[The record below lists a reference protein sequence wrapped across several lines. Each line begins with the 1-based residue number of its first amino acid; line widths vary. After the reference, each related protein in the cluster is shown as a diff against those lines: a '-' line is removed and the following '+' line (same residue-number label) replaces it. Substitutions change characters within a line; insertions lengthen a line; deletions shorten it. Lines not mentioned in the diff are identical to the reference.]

1 MVPRKT
7 SGSCTIN
14 DVAKAA
20 GVSGMSV
27 SLAFRGSPRVSE
39 ATREKIFAIAEKLHY
54 VPNQAAR
61 QLRCGQTDMVG
72 FLVQDFSNPF
82 HSLMMKHAESAF
94 NGIGMSLIFG
104 GSSWNPDQELRFV
117 EKLVRMRVRGVLLCP
132 TEKNAGVFSLLDS
145 AEIPHVALDSV
156 PDDYDGYCVVN
167 DLEMCGRLVGA
178 HFLALGARKA
188 AYIDASPDRLY
199 FSAFT
204 EMRKAFEGA
213 LEGVDCRPVSA
224 GMTMEAGAEAFRSL
238 NRKKFDCD
246 AVFCVN
252 DLCALGFMNE
262 AEKHGFR
269 AGKDFALAG
278 IDDMAFSSMNR
289 ISLTTVRQPY
299 DSIAEKAFRM
309 LCSLMNGETP
319 PKKKIVLPQTLKI
332 RNTTKNFKP

>member
-1 MVPRKT
+1 MVSRKA

-39 ATREKIFAIAEKLHY
+39 ATREKIFAAAEKLHY

-61 QLRCGQTDMVG
+61 QLRSGQTDMVG

-94 NGIGMSLIFG
+94 NEVGMSLIFG

-132 TEKNAGVFSLLDS
+132 TEKESGVFSLLDG
-145 AEIPHVALDSV
+145 AGIPYVALDSV
-156 PDDYDGYCVVN
+156 PHDYKGFCVVN
-167 DLEMCGRLVGA
+167 DLEMCGRLVGT
-178 HFLALGARKA
+178 HFREIGARKA
-188 AYIDASPDRLY
+188 VCIDASPDRLY

-204 EMRKAFEGA
+204 EVRKSFEKALPGA
-213 LEGVDCRPVSA
+213 DCRHVPA

-238 NRKKFDCD
+238 NRTKFDRD

-278 IDDMAFSSMNR
+278 VDDMAFSSMNR

-299 DSIAEKAFRM
+299 DRIAEKAFGM

-319 PKKKIVLPQTLKI
+319 AKKKIVLPQSLKV
-332 RNTTKNFKP
+332 RNTTENFKP

>member
-1 MVPRKT
+1 MVPKKAP
-7 SGSCTIN
+7 GSCTIN
-14 DVAKAA
+14 DVAQAA

-39 ATREKIFAIAEKLHY
+39 ATREKIFAAAEKLHY

-61 QLRCGQTDMVG
+61 QLRCGQTDLAG

-82 HSLMMKHAESAF
+82 HSLMMKHAENAF
-94 NGIGMSLIFG
+94 NGVGMSLIFG

-132 TEKNAGVFSLLDS
+132 TEKSSGVFAMLDS
-145 AEIPHVALDSV
+145 AGIPYVALDTV
-156 PDDYDGYCVVN
+156 PDDYDGCCVVN

-178 HFLALGARKA
+178 HFLDLGVRRV
-188 AYIDASPDRLY
+188 AYVDASPDRLY

-204 EMRKAFEGA
+204 EVRRSFEGA
-213 LEGVDCRPVSA
+213 LAGADCRRVPA

-238 NRKKFDCD
+238 NRKKFDRD

-299 DSIAEKAFRM
+299 NSIAEKAFRM

-319 PKKKIVLPQTLKI
+319 PKKKIVLPQSLKI
-332 RNTTKNFKP
+332 RNTTKDFKP